1 MPAFN
6 AGGTAAGN
14 PSAGPAVIMSPF
26 SGPAGSPFDAK
37 KADYADPSSM
47 TRALDVAN
55 LSTGALS
62 TGIGFGPTVGK
73 NEKVGVATIPP
84 NFSDDYTPGVTLPGG
99 GAATT
104 AILLA
109 IGGGK
114 VVVSGAGN
122 DVYTVTPY
130 AAQPLLTFGNGAVR
144 DGGAGPT
151 IFQGFGMKM
160 VTAAGAVAN
169 GAAIE
174 AGFENR
180 SGAAMV
186 SGMSQFGRNA
196 TESAAVT

>member
-62 TGIGFGPTVGK
+62 TGIGFGPTVGN

-84 NFSDDYTPGVTLPGG
+84 NFTDDYIPGVTKPDGV
-99 GAATT
+99 AATE

-144 DGGAGPT
+144 DGGLGPAFT
-151 IFQGFGMKM
+151 GFGMKM

-174 AGFENR
+174 VGFENR

-196 TESAAVT
+196 TASAAVT